1 MEVFDVNR
9 HRSGKKD
16 VFSQIIS
23 LTFCSEI
30 DIPALKKL
38 AAILFFLVVLFNFY
52 GYRIVVSYMQNSS
65 DAYLEKQVDKN
76 NYDRQELISIKT
88 KLDLPYYT
96 SSSQYERAYGSI
108 NIDGVNYQY
117 VKRRVY
123 KDTLEVLCLPNHTKT
138 KLQSVK
144 NELTKDLADQ
154 ESTTP
159 KKNTTIKI
167 TLPDFFQ
174 PIRTFSFSSFT
185 TQRQPLPDYISYLS
199 EGFGTNFKEPPKASP
214 VLL

>member
-1 MEVFDVNR
+1 M
-9 HRSGKKD
+9 S
-16 VFSQIIS
+16 
-23 LTFCSEI
+23 C
-30 DIPALKKL
+30 
-38 AAILFFLVVLFNFY
+38 
-52 GYRIVVSYMQNSS
+52 MQNSS

-76 NYDRQELISIKT
+76 QYDQQELISIKT

-96 SSSQYERAYGSI
+96 SSPEYERAYGSI
-108 NIDGVNYQY
+108 NIEGVNYQY

-123 KDTLEVLCLPNHTKT
+123 KDTLEVLCLPNHTNT

-144 NELTKDLADQ
+144 NELTKELADEQ
-154 ESTTP
+154 STTP

-174 PIRTFSFSSFT
+174 PIRTFSFSSCT
-185 TQRQPLPDYISYLS
+185 TQRQPLPDYISCLS
-199 EGFGTNFKEPPKASP
+199 EGFGSTIKEPPKPSP

>member
-1 MEVFDVNR
+1 
-9 HRSGKKD
+9 
-16 VFSQIIS
+16 
-23 LTFCSEI
+23 
-30 DIPALKKL
+30 
-38 AAILFFLVVLFNFY
+38 
-52 GYRIVVSYMQNSS
+52 MQNTSE
-65 DAYLEKQVDKN
+65 AYLEKQVDKN
-76 NYDRQELISIKT
+76 NFDQQELISIKT

-123 KDTLEVLCLPNHTKT
+123 NDTLEVLCLPNHTKT

-144 NELTKDLADQ
+144 NELTKELADEQ
-154 ESTTP
+154 STTP

-174 PIRTFSFSSFT
+174 PIKTFSFSSFSN
-185 TQRQPLPDYISYLS
+185 QRQPLPDYVSCLS
-199 EGFGTNFKEPPKASP
+199 QGFRSRFKEPPKSSS
-214 VLL
+214 VVS

>member
-1 MEVFDVNR
+1 
-9 HRSGKKD
+9 
-16 VFSQIIS
+16 
-23 LTFCSEI
+23 
-30 DIPALKKL
+30 
-38 AAILFFLVVLFNFY
+38 
-52 GYRIVVSYMQNSS
+52 MQNSS

-76 NYDRQELISIKT
+76 NYDQQELISIKT

-123 KDTLEVLCLPNHTKT
+123 KDTLELLCLPNHTKT
-138 KLQSVK
+138 KLQSVN
-144 NELTKDLADQ
+144 NELTKELAEGQ
-154 ESTTP
+154 STTP

-174 PIRTFSFSSFT
+174 PIKTFSFSSLS
-185 TQRQPLPDYISYLS
+185 TQRQPLPEFISYLS
-199 EGFGTNFKEPPKASP
+199 DGFGSNFKEPPKPSS
-214 VLL
+214 VLS